1 MAKTLSLQNVKK
13 HANEPIYRFAI
24 QVIAEFWSKYT
35 GNLELNGLE
44 FPKNEDGEPMCTP
57 DEAPSFAN
65 FISETY
71 DYEFLQYYLPD
82 DKQAASDLINYCYNK
97 YIIG

>member
-35 GNLELNGLE
+35 GNLEFNGIK
-44 FPKNEDGEPMCTP
+44 FPKNEDGEPMYTP
-57 DEAPSFAN
+57 GEAPSFAN
-65 FISETY
+65 FISSTY
-71 DYEFLQYYLPD
+71 DYEFLR
-82 DKQAASDLINYCYNK
+82 
-97 YIIG
+97 